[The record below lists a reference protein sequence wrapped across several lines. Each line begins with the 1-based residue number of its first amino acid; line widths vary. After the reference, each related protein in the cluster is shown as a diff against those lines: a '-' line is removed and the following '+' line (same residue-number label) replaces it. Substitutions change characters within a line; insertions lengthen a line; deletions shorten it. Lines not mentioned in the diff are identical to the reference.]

1 MLKIKIYKCCIAIV
15 KNPLLLIVHSGIGLK
30 KEVCTL
36 QVTGDVSAQRRWL
49 CRRLGQFI
57 ALQGFNALKHP
68 TGNVGGY
75 LGSNYSF
82 FDNFFIYVDKKVKMF
97 QHRSDLFTS
106 INNYVASI
114 F

>member
-1 MLKIKIYKCCIAIV
+1 M
-15 KNPLLLIVHSGIGLK
+15 LLIVHSGIGLK
-30 KEVCTL
+30 KEGCIL
-36 QVTGDVSAQRRWL
+36 QVTGDVSEQRRWL

-82 FDNFFIYVDKKVKMF
+82 FNNFFIYVIKKV
-97 QHRSDLFTS
+97 
-106 INNYVASI
+106 
-114 F
+114 